1 MAAAL
6 SPDPSAPPCSAL
18 APDAAPLPL
27 DTPWPPTRGPRRGGA
42 QGRASSRFPAPALPD
57 RVRVVAYA
65 LTLDVVVAARA
76 EAAAATPAGEPVA
89 GPQLQ
94 GPVRA

>member
-1 MAAAL
+1 M
-6 SPDPSAPPCSAL
+6 
-18 APDAAPLPL
+18 
-27 DTPWPPTRGPRRGGA
+27 
-42 QGRASSRFPAPALPD
+42 
-57 RVRVVAYA
+57 AYA
-65 LTLDVVVAARA
+65 LSLDVVVAARA